1 MIEKIVLDYLNEALD
16 VPCYM
21 EYPEEKI
28 LPFVVIEKTGSGE
41 SNHIKNATFALQS
54 VAESL
59 YAAAELNGDV
69 KAAMDAIIIRP
80 DISASKLNGDYNFT
94 DAATKQYRYQ
104 AIYDLYYC
112 NG

>member
-21 EYPEEKI
+21 EYP
-28 LPFVVIEKTGSGE
+28 
-41 SNHIKNATFALQS
+41 
-54 VAESL
+54 
-59 YAAAELNGDV
+59 
-69 KAAMDAIIIRP
+69 AAMDAIIIRP
-80 DISASKLNGDYNFT
+80 DISASKLNSDYNFT